1 MDRQSILGFV
11 LIFVVLMVWMYVNA
25 PEPKPVDNPTSV
37 QTIHPDSAKPTT
49 APEPIQRVQPDTSSK
64 DPRDTYGKYFSD
76 RASGRER
83 LITIETDR
91 YKATISTK
99 GALIREWELKQFST
113 WDGHPVQLVD
123 YDMHGDL
130 SLRFMA
136 SDGRLIETRKLYFD
150 APMTQQTVILTGE
163 QQYEIRFVLPASNGG
178 TLTKIFR
185 FKNGAYDFD
194 VEVVFSRMGDVVS
207 NYKYELS
214 WESGLRF
221 TERNSVD
228 ESSFSEAHIFTAGE
242 HTTMDAASFEE
253 PTRGSHQGTVDW
265 VATNTK
271 YFLLAVIP
279 LESQISAAYLEGTK
293 KHAPDNG
300 ILERYS
306 LTLEV
311 PYKGGSEER
320 ETFRIFF
327 GPSDYRLLASYD
339 VELENVIYLGW
350 GWIVRPI
357 SVYVMLPVFTFLHMF
372 IPNWGMVLI
381 IFAIIIKIALH
392 PLTKTSMKSM
402 KRMQA
407 LQPMMDEIRTK
418 YKDDPQKMNQQI
430 MGLYKEYGVNPAGG
444 CLPMLLQFPILIA
457 LYNVFRTAI
466 ELRQAGFFW
475 WITDLSI
482 PDVIVVLPFTVPLFG
497 IQEVSG
503 LAALMGITTFIQ
515 QKMSVKDPRQKAMVW
530 MMPLMMTLLFNSFP
544 SGLNLYYFMFNLLSI
559 GQQIYINKQHDQEPL
574 RKVDQKRT
582 KRGGLFGKLGDIP
595 RLNKKN

>member
-11 LIFVVLMVWMYVNA
+11 LIFVILMVWMYVNA

-136 SDGRLIETRKLYFD
+136 SDGRLVETRKLSFD

-228 ESSFSEAHIFTAGE
+228 ESSFSEAHIFTAGG
-242 HTTMDAASFEE
+242 HTTQGGAKVEE

-503 LAALMGITTFIQ
+503 LAALMGIPTVIQ
-515 QKMSVKDPRQKAMVW
+515 PKLSVKDPRQKAMVW

-574 RKVDQKRT
+574 RNVDQKRT

>member
-1 MDRQSILGFV
+1 MDRQSIMGFV
-11 LIFVVLMVWMYVNA
+11 LIFVILMVWMYVNA
-25 PEPKPVDNPTSV
+25 PEPQPVGTP
-37 QTIHPDSAKPTT
+37 QTTQNAKPETT
-49 APEPIQRVQPDTSSK
+49 RVEPRPPVARAVQDTTSKNPQDRFGRYFADRV
-64 DPRDTYGKYFSD
+64 
-76 RASGRER
+76 SGREQR
-83 LITIETDR
+83 ITIETDL
-91 YKATISTK
+91 YKATLSTK
-99 GALIREWELKQFST
+99 GALLEEWEVKQYLT

-123 YDMHGDL
+123 YEAHGDL
-130 SLRFMA
+130 GLRFMA
-136 SDGRLIETRKLYFD
+136 SDGKLIETRHLYFD
-150 APMTQQTVILTGE
+150 APMVPRNIVLTGD
-163 QQYEIRFVLPASNGG
+163 QQQEVRLILPASNGG
-178 TLTKIFR
+178 TVTKVFR

-194 VEVVFSRMGDVVS
+194 VELIFNRMADVVS

-228 ESSFSEAHIFTAGE
+228 ESSFSEAHIFAAGE
-242 HTTMDAASFEE
+242 HTTLDASNFEE
-253 PTRGSHQGTVDW
+253 PVKGSHQGMVDW

-279 LESQISAAYLEGTK
+279 QESEISAIYLEGRRS
-293 KHAPDNG
+293 HAPDNG
-300 ILERYS
+300 VLEHYA

-311 PYKGGSEER
+311 PYKGRMEER
-320 ETFRIFF
+320 ETFKIFI
-327 GPSDYRLLASYD
+327 GPSDYRLLDSYD
-339 VELENVIYLGW
+339 IGLENVIYLGW

-357 SVYVMLPVFTFLHMF
+357 SVYVMLPVFVFLHMF
-372 IPNWGMVLI
+372 IPNWGIILI
-381 IFAIIIKIALH
+381 IFAIIIKVALH

-407 LQPMMDEIRTK
+407 LQPMMNEIREK
-418 YKDDPQKMNQQI
+418 YKDDPQKMNSQI

-466 ELRQAGFFW
+466 ELRQAEFFW
-475 WITDLSI
+475 WIKDLSI
-482 PDVIVVLPFTVPLFG
+482 PDVIAVLPFSIPLFG

-503 LAALMGITTFIQ
+503 LAVLMGITTFIQ

-544 SGLNLYYFMFNLLSI
+544 SGLNLYYFVFNLLSI
-559 GQQIYINKQHDQEPL
+559 GQQMYINKQHDQEPL
-574 RKVDQKRT
+574 RKVDPKRQ
-582 KRGGLFGKLGDIP
+582 KRGGIFGRLGDIP